1 MIQLS
6 DRFNYKRLLRFSFPS
21 IVMVVFTSIYG
32 VVDGFFVSNYA
43 GKTPFAAVNFIMPV
57 LMILGCIGFI
67 LGTGG
72 SAIISK
78 KIGENDIKKANEIFS
93 MLVYVSIIMGIIL
106 MVLGLISIR
115 NVVILLG
122 AEGRLLED
130 CVTYGR
136 IILLAIPFFI
146 LQYEFQCLFV
156 TAAKPGLG
164 LFITIASGASN
175 MMLDALFVAVFNWG
189 LIGAATATA
198 VSQLVGGILPLIYFG
213 RKNTSMLRIKKF
225 KWDFRALVK
234 ACTNGS
240 SELMNNISMSIVS
253 MLFNARLMKYAG
265 EDGVASYGVLM
276 YVSMVFQAVFIGYS
290 VGTAPL
296 ISYNYGARNQDEV
309 KGLLK
314 KSVVIIGSFSVVMFA
329 SGEILSR
336 PLSLIFVGYDK
347 TLLKMTVHA
356 FTIFSVSFLFSG
368 LNIFGS
374 SFFTALNDGFTS
386 ALISFLRTMIFEIG
400 AVIVL
405 PIFFELDG
413 IWCSVV
419 AAEVM
424 ALIVT
429 AAVLV
434 IKRKKYNY
442 YNV

>member
-32 VVDGFFVSNYA
+32 VVDGFFVSNFA

-57 LMILGCIGFI
+57 LMILGCIGFMM
-67 LGTGG
+67 GTGG

-78 KIGENDIKKANEIFS
+78 KMGENDLKKANEIFS
-93 MLVYVSIIMGIIL
+93 MLVYVSVILGIIL
-106 MVLGLISIR
+106 MVLGIVSIR
-115 NVVILLG
+115 TVATLLG

-156 TAAKPGLG
+156 TVAKPGLG
-164 LFITIASGASN
+164 LFITVASGAAN
-175 MMLDALFVAVFNWG
+175 MILDALFVAVFKWG
-189 LIGAATATA
+189 LIGAAAATA
-198 VSQLVGGILPLIYFG
+198 VSQFVGGVLPLIYFG
-213 RKNTSMLRIKKF
+213 RKNKSLLRIGKF
-225 KWDFRALVK
+225 KMDVRALVK
-234 ACTNGS
+234 TCTNGS

-290 VGTAPL
+290 VGTAPV
-296 ISYNYGARNQDEV
+296 ISYNYGAHNQDEL

-314 KSVVIIGSFSVVMFA
+314 RSVVIIGGFSVIMFA
-329 SGEILSR
+329 AGEILSR
-336 PLSLIFVGYDK
+336 PLSLIFVGYDEA
-347 TLLKMTVHA
+347 LLKMTVHA

-368 LNIFGS
+368 FNIFGS

-400 AVIVL
+400 AVIIL

-413 IWCSVV
+413 IWCSVA
-419 AAEVM
+419 AAEIL

-429 AAVLV
+429 VILLV
-434 IKRKKYNY
+434 CKRKKYRY
-442 YNV
+442 F

>member
-57 LMILGCIGFI
+57 LMILGCIGFM

-78 KIGENDIKKANEIFS
+78 KMGENDIKKANEIFS

-115 NVVILLG
+115 KVVILLG

-175 MMLDALFVAVFNWG
+175 M
-189 LIGAATATA
+189 
-198 VSQLVGGILPLIYFG
+198 
-213 RKNTSMLRIKKF
+213 
-225 KWDFRALVK
+225 
-234 ACTNGS
+234 
-240 SELMNNISMSIVS
+240 
-253 MLFNARLMKYAG
+253 
-265 EDGVASYGVLM
+265 
-276 YVSMVFQAVFIGYS
+276 
-290 VGTAPL
+290 
-296 ISYNYGARNQDEV
+296 
-309 KGLLK
+309 
-314 KSVVIIGSFSVVMFA
+314 
-329 SGEILSR
+329 
-336 PLSLIFVGYDK
+336 
-347 TLLKMTVHA
+347 
-356 FTIFSVSFLFSG
+356 
-368 LNIFGS
+368 
-374 SFFTALNDGFTS
+374 
-386 ALISFLRTMIFEIG
+386 
-400 AVIVL
+400 
-405 PIFFELDG
+405 
-413 IWCSVV
+413 IWTRCS
-419 AAEVM
+419 
-424 ALIVT
+424 
-429 AAVLV
+429 
-434 IKRKKYNY
+434 
-442 YNV
+442 

>member
-57 LMILGCIGFI
+57 LMILGCIGFMM
-67 LGTGG
+67 GTGG
-72 SAIISK
+72 SALISK
-78 KIGENDIKKANEIFS
+78 KMGENDVKKANEIFS
-93 MLVYVSIIMGIIL
+93 MLVYVSIILGIIL
-106 MVLGLISIR
+106 MALGIISIR
-115 NVVILLG
+115 TVVMLLG

-164 LFITIASGASN
+164 LSITIASGVAN
-175 MMLDALFVAVFNWG
+175 MILDALFVAVFKWG
-189 LIGAATATA
+189 LIGAAAATA
-198 VSQLVGGILPLIYFG
+198 VSQFVGGVLPLLYFG
-213 RKNTSMLRIKKF
+213 RKNTSMLRIGSF
-225 KWDFRALVK
+225 KMDILALVK
-234 ACTNGS
+234 TCTNGS

-290 VGTAPL
+290 VGTAPV
-296 ISYNYGARNQDEV
+296 ISYNYGARNQAEL
-309 KGLLK
+309 KGLLR
-314 KSVVIIGSFSVVMFA
+314 KSVVIIGSFSVIMFA
-329 SGEILSR
+329 AGEILSR
-336 PLSLIFVGYDK
+336 LVSFIFVGYDE
-347 TLLKMTVHA
+347 TLLNMTVHA

-386 ALISFLRTMIFEIG
+386 ALLSFLRTMIFEIG
-400 AVIVL
+400 AVIIL

-419 AAEVM
+419 TAEAM
-424 ALIVT
+424 ALLITVIL
-429 AAVLV
+429 LV
-434 IKRKKYNY
+434 CKRKKYNY
-442 YNV
+442 F

>member
-57 LMILGCIGFI
+57 LMILGCIGFM

-78 KIGENDIKKANEIFS
+78 KMGENDIKKANEIFS

-115 NVVILLG
+115 KVVILLG

-175 MMLDALFVAVFNWG
+175 MILDALFVAVFNWG

-198 VSQLVGGILPLIYFG
+198 VSQLVGGVLPLIYFG

-290 VGTAPL
+290 VGTAPV

>member
-32 VVDGFFVSNYA
+32 VVDGFFVSNFA

-57 LMILGCIGFI
+57 LMILGCIGFMM
-67 LGTGG
+67 GTGG

-78 KIGENDIKKANEIFS
+78 KMGENDLKKANEIFS
-93 MLVYVSIIMGIIL
+93 MLVFVSMILGIIL
-106 MVLGLISIR
+106 MVLGIVSIR
-115 NVVILLG
+115 TVATLLG

-164 LFITIASGASN
+164 LFITIASGAAN
-175 MMLDALFVAVFNWG
+175 MILDALFVAVFQWG
-189 LIGAATATA
+189 LIGAAAATA
-198 VSQLVGGILPLIYFG
+198 VSQFVGGVLPLIYFG
-213 RKNTSMLRIKKF
+213 RKNKSLLRIGKF
-225 KWDFRALVK
+225 KMDVWVLVK
-234 ACTNGS
+234 TCTNGS

-290 VGTAPL
+290 VGTAPV
-296 ISYNYGARNQDEV
+296 ISYNYGARNQDEL

-314 KSVVIIGSFSVVMFA
+314 RSVVIIGGFSVIMFA
-329 SGEILSR
+329 AGEILSR
-336 PLSLIFVGYDK
+336 PLSLIFVGYDEA
-347 TLLKMTVHA
+347 LLKMTVHA

-368 LNIFGS
+368 FNIFGS

-400 AVIVL
+400 AVIIL

-419 AAEVM
+419 AAEVL

-429 AAVLV
+429 VILLV
-434 IKRKKYNY
+434 CKRKKYRY
-442 YNV
+442 F

>member
-57 LMILGCIGFI
+57 LMILGCIGFMM
-67 LGTGG
+67 GTGG
-72 SAIISK
+72 SALISK
-78 KIGENDIKKANEIFS
+78 KMGENDVKKANEIFS
-93 MLVYVSIIMGIIL
+93 MLVYVSIILGIIL
-106 MVLGLISIR
+106 MALGIISIR
-115 NVVILLG
+115 TVVMLLG

-130 CVTYGR
+130 CVAYGR

-164 LFITIASGASN
+164 LSITIASGVAN
-175 MMLDALFVAVFNWG
+175 MILDALFVAVFKWG
-189 LIGAATATA
+189 LIGAAAATA
-198 VSQLVGGILPLIYFG
+198 VSQFVGGVLPLLYFG
-213 RKNTSMLRIKKF
+213 RKNTSMLRIGKF
-225 KWDFRALVK
+225 KMDILALVK
-234 ACTNGS
+234 TCTNGS

-290 VGTAPL
+290 VGTAPV
-296 ISYNYGARNQDEV
+296 ISYNYGARNQAEL
-309 KGLLK
+309 KGLLR
-314 KSVVIIGSFSVVMFA
+314 KSLVIIGSFSVIMFA
-329 SGEILSR
+329 AGEILSR
-336 PLSLIFVGYDK
+336 PVSLIFVVYDE
-347 TLLKMTVHA
+347 TLLNMTVHA

-386 ALISFLRTMIFEIG
+386 ALLSFLRTMIFEIG
-400 AVIVL
+400 AVIIL

-419 AAEVM
+419 TAEAM
-424 ALIVT
+424 ALLITVIL
-429 AAVLV
+429 LV
-434 IKRKKYNY
+434 CKRKKYNY
-442 YNV
+442 F

>member
-57 LMILGCIGFI
+57 LMILGCIGFM

-78 KIGENDIKKANEIFS
+78 KMGENDIKKANEIFS

>member
-57 LMILGCIGFI
+57 LMILGCIGFM

-78 KIGENDIKKANEIFS
+78 KMGENDIKKANEIFS

-386 ALISFLRTMIFEIG
+386 VLISFLRTMIFEIG